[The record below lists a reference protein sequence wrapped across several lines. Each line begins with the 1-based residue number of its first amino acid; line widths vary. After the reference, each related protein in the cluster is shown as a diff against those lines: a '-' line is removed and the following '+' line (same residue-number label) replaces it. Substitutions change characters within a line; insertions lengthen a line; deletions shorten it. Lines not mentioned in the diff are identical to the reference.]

1 MLPIARMLVPAQ
13 FSKQPGRTFLIILS
27 IALGVATLVATQS
40 LKRGISE
47 GKKDPFARGDLLVL
61 NGRAGVPLTLADEL
75 ARAGIPGVAGVQ
87 ALVIG
92 RALVQTEENPNRP
105 VFVLG
110 WAEGDS
116 RKRAIPDLNS
126 LRRQV
131 EEQGLSLE
139 VAASLNPLLLLSKT
153 PVVAGGDLGLLGQP
167 FTMRAGAGKLECLA
181 VGAIQANAK
190 AGDSRLT
197 PVLGQVVAM
206 GAIQAG
212 SLIFPERPGTVSRL
226 DLVLMPGADREKV
239 RAAVAQKLGDRAE
252 VHTVEEEESLVGD
265 VTSGLELGFQ
275 VGGLGSL
282 IVGLFLV
289 YNVMSVGVE
298 ERRRFIGILRCA
310 GGTRGQVAGLFLQ
323 EAACLGL
330 AGSLLGIPLGLGI
343 ARLVVGPMGNA
354 LEEVLGRPTGE
365 AAIHLDWS
373 NSLLAVAAGLLTALV
388 AALLPSWRAS
398 MEPPAGVVRQSGA
411 GVSRDWLKSSLPI
424 LMLVGGLA
432 FTAWCMVEF
441 RHQLPNRLG
450 AFGGL
455 AVLLVACL
463 LAAPLVASLVGRASQ
478 SLTEFLPGVGLRL
491 AADNLVRSGQ
501 RTGLVIA
508 ALGATG
514 ALVVQTAGFLYTT
527 ETSVFSWVRDKVG
540 ADLLVTCG
548 SGFTSYVSSVTMA
561 ETMPARVAEQCG
573 PDLRAWMAVRLG
585 RVDLDGVI
593 TYMLGV
599 NMDGVA
605 NTEDVPLE
613 IVHKARQNMDAF
625 RSGGVFVSENFLGRH
640 KKKVGDT
647 LRIPT
652 AQGEATLKILGS
664 VVDYT
669 WKDGTLLVHRD
680 WHLLHFG
687 DRGYDIID
695 VWLKKGADV
704 MAVRQRLEN
713 SLGKSDALFVIDSPT
728 MLDEIRSQL
737 TKVNQLAY
745 AQQSILGL
753 VALLGV
759 VSALFIS
766 VLQRKRQ
773 LGLLRAVGATRS
785 QILWTV
791 TAEALL
797 MGFAGSL
804 LGLVAGVLL
813 EWYALD
819 IMLWDEAG
827 FRFPLLIPWGECLIV
842 LGAGTL
848 MATIIGLWPA
858 YMATL
863 LDIPEAVAQE

>member
-1 MLPIARMLVPAQ
+1 
-13 FSKQPGRTFLIILS
+13 
-27 IALGVATLVATQS
+27 
-40 LKRGISE
+40 
-47 GKKDPFARGDLLVL
+47 
-61 NGRAGVPLTLADEL
+61 
-75 ARAGIPGVAGVQ
+75 
-87 ALVIG
+87 
-92 RALVQTEENPNRP
+92 
-105 VFVLG
+105 
-110 WAEGDS
+110 
-116 RKRAIPDLNS
+116 
-126 LRRQV
+126 
-131 EEQGLSLE
+131 
-139 VAASLNPLLLLSKT
+139 
-153 PVVAGGDLGLLGQP
+153 
-167 FTMRAGAGKLECLA
+167 
-181 VGAIQANAK
+181 
-190 AGDSRLT
+190 
-197 PVLGQVVAM
+197 
-206 GAIQAG
+206 
-212 SLIFPERPGTVSRL
+212 
-226 DLVLMPGADREKV
+226 
-239 RAAVAQKLGDRAE
+239 
-252 VHTVEEEESLVGD
+252 
-265 VTSGLELGFQ
+265 
-275 VGGLGSL
+275 
-282 IVGLFLV
+282 
-289 YNVMSVGVE
+289 
-298 ERRRFIGILRCA
+298 
-310 GGTRGQVAGLFLQ
+310 
-323 EAACLGL
+323 
-330 AGSLLGIPLGLGI
+330 
-343 ARLVVGPMGNA
+343 
-354 LEEVLGRPTGE
+354 
-365 AAIHLDWS
+365 
-373 NSLLAVAAGLLTALV
+373 
-388 AALLPSWRAS
+388 
-398 MEPPAGVVRQSGA
+398 
-411 GVSRDWLKSSLPI
+411 
-424 LMLVGGLA
+424 
-432 FTAWCMVEF
+432 
-441 RHQLPNRLG
+441 
-450 AFGGL
+450 
-455 AVLLVACL
+455 
-463 LAAPLVASLVGRASQ
+463 LVGRASQ

-848 MATIIGLWPA
+848 LATIIGLWPA

-863 LDIPEAVAQE
+863 LEIPEAVAQE